1 MTGALT
7 LFRALVH
14 RIGTTIVILLVALCA
29 SAAATVGPTYYS
41 AAKSSILQDSLSH
54 ANVVGRSLQ
63 VVQQGPI
70 QDSLPALE
78 NTVRREFLAV
88 LGSDATVDRLFDRPI
103 TSLETN
109 VYFPDKIE
117 QVLLATRSNFCAH
130 LHFSKGACP
139 TTTNGVGVSTSL
151 AAANQWSVGDKVQP
165 QGRPVLTITG
175 IYVPP
180 DINTNYWLSR
190 GATYFPAEY
199 PFIQVAPFD
208 ALFTPASTLAALK
221 GHPQGTDTIARALVP
236 SRVRPSDVGQLR
248 ALVDRLTTSTAL
260 RQTQAT
266 MQSSMDVTA
275 DNIKASW
282 RALAIP
288 VFLVTAEL
296 LVLTWLLLFLVVTE
310 TVEARGTE
318 IALAK
323 LRGHSS
329 GRALVFGLGEPAV
342 LLAVALPVGAVLGWL
357 LTRGL
362 ATVLLRDGTSVG
374 LPGLAWVASL
384 VASIGGV
391 AAIALAARRTVTRPV
406 VEQWRRTGRR
416 SADRSWVFDAV
427 VLTAAVAG
435 LLQLFISGTLD
446 STRHSALALL
456 VPGLLGIALAV
467 VGSRLLPLACRA
479 MFGRT
484 RRGGGLGPFLAV
496 RYIARRPGGTR
507 TTMILATAVSL
518 ATFSLA
524 AWSVS
529 STNRSRVADMT
540 VGAPTV
546 FNVVPRSGTNLA
558 DVVDRIDPGGRSVTA
573 VESFFSADVTLL
585 GVQPSRFAAVANWSG
600 GHGPSADD
608 LTATLHPP
616 THAPIAL
623 NGDFVRVTVD
633 VGALKPTGGELT
645 LNEFAPGG
653 FVSTPIDLGPLRRA
667 HSTVVYTA
675 EIPAPGV
682 VRDLEIAP
690 PGAQRIQMEG
700 TVTVRSIEVH
710 DESGWHAATGAFT
723 DGAWTDTSDQNV
735 QLDANGQQLRWSF
748 IAVRGQPAAITVHD
762 HPDPLPGLVSDDLAG
777 SNSSVQ
783 ATGLNGTGVI
793 VAVADRVPSVPSAP
807 DNGVVVDL
815 TYAERLAG
823 GNDSPSLPQVWVRG
837 PADRVARALAA
848 AHVAVVNRQSSS
860 GLNDELGRQG
870 PGLASVLFL
879 ADAGA
884 AAVLAALAAVLSL
897 SAAARRR
904 RYEYAALAAT
914 GATTRSL
921 YAALAIE
928 QLVVIGFG
936 TVIGV
941 GAGLLAIALAGHS
954 VPEFV
959 ISPSANLITYRPDVL
974 FLGLTLGAA
983 VVLLLGTA
991 AVAAAALL
999 RSVTPEQLREAP
1011 I

>member
-7 LFRALVH
+7 LFRALLH
-14 RIGTTIVILLVALCA
+14 RLGTTLVILLVALCA

-54 ANVVGRSLQ
+54 VNITGRSFQ

-70 QDSLPALE
+70 QGSLPALSDL
-78 NTVRREFLAV
+78 VQRELVKAA
-88 LGSDATVDRLFDRPI
+88 GTAATVDRLFAAPI
-103 TSLETN
+103 TSIETS
-109 VYFPDKIE
+109 VYFPAKIE
-117 QVLLATRSNFCAH
+117 QVTLATRSNFCAH
-130 LHFSKGACP
+130 LRFAKGSCP
-139 TTTNGVGVSTSL
+139 TGTNDVAISTSL
-151 AAANQWSVGDKVQP
+151 ATSNQWSVGDKVQP
-165 QGRPVLTITG
+165 QGRPVLTVTG

-180 DINTNYWLSR
+180 DINNTYWLSR
-190 GATYFPAEY
+190 GATYFPAEN

-208 ALFTPASTLAALK
+208 ALFTPPATLAALN
-221 GHPQGTDTIARALVP
+221 GQPQGTDVVARALTP
-236 SRVRPSDVGQLR
+236 SHVRPDDVATLARLSDQL
-248 ALVDRLTTSTAL
+248 ANSTAFHQAQASG
-260 RQTQAT
+260 QTT
-266 MQSSMDVTA
+266 MNITT

-318 IALAK
+318 VALAK

-329 GRALVFGLGEPAV
+329 GRALVFGLAEPAV
-342 LLAVALPVGAVLGWL
+342 LLAVALPAGAVLGWL
-357 LTRGL
+357 LTAGL
-362 ATVLLRDGTSVG
+362 ATVLLRDGTTVG
-374 LPGLAWVASL
+374 LPGLAWIASL
-384 VASIGGV
+384 VASVGGI

-416 SADRSWVFDAV
+416 SADRGWVFDAV
-427 VLTAAVAG
+427 VLTAALAG
-435 LLQLFISGTLD
+435 LVQLFVSGTLD

-524 AWSVS
+524 SWSVS
-529 STNRSRVADMT
+529 STNRTQVASMT

-546 FNVVPRSGTNLA
+546 LTVAPRVGTNLA
-558 DVVDRIDPGGRSVTA
+558 DVVDRIDPDGHTAAA

-585 GVQPSRFAAVANWSG
+585 GVQPSRFATVANWSG
-600 GHGPSADD
+600 EGAPGAQE
-608 LTATLHPP
+608 LTSTLHPP
-616 THAPIAL
+616 AHAPIEL
-623 NGDFVRVTVD
+623 NGDLVRVTID
-633 VGALKPTGGELT
+633 VGALKPTGGEVT

-653 FVSTPIDLGPLRRA
+653 SVVTPIDMGPLQRA
-667 HSTVVYTA
+667 HRTVRLTA
-675 EIPAPGV
+675 EIPAPGAL
-682 VRDLEIAP
+682 RDLEIAP
-690 PGAQRIQMEG
+690 PGSQRIQMQG
-700 TVTVRSIEVH
+700 SVTIRSIEVH
-710 DESGWHAATGAFT
+710 DQSGWHPAADAFT
-723 DGAWTDTSDQNV
+723 DGAWTDTQDQNV
-735 QLDANGQQLRWSF
+735 RLDANGQQLRWSF
-748 IAVRGQPAAITVHD
+748 LAAGGQPATITVHD
-762 HPDPLPGLVSDDLAG
+762 HPDPLPGLVSTQLAG
-777 SNSSVQ
+777 KNGVVQ

-793 VAVADRVPSVPSAP
+793 VAVADRLRTVPSAP
-807 DNGVVVDL
+807 DNGVIVDL

-823 GNDSPSLPQVWVRG
+823 GYDAPSLAQVWVRG
-837 PADRVARALAA
+837 SADRIARALAA
-848 AHVAVVNRQSSS
+848 AHVAVVSRQSTSE
-860 GLNDELGRQG
+860 LNDELSRQG

-921 YAALAIE
+921 YGALAIE

-941 GAGLLAIALAGHS
+941 GAGLIAIALAGHS

-959 ISPSANLITYRPDVL
+959 QSPSANLISYRPDAL

-983 VVLLLGTA
+983 VVLLLATA
-991 AVAAAALL
+991 AAAAAALL
-999 RSVTPEQLREAP
+999 RSVSPEQLREAP
-1011 I
+1011 V